1 MHRASKFILETAF
14 VAATLIVAAAVTAA
28 AQDSYPSRLIKIV
41 VPLPPGPFADMLPRM
56 IGEKLAARWGQPVI
70 IENRAG
76 AAQNLGAEIVA
87 RAEPDGY
94 TLLVTP
100 PGPLVLNQSLYA
112 KLAFDPE
119 AFVPVTVLVA
129 LPYVLLARPQVPF
142 TTLPDM
148 IAYAKANPDKLN
160 FGSPGI
166 GSPPQLAMEWLKTL
180 AGIQMTHVPYKG
192 SGLAQADLVAGHID
206 LMFDNVGN
214 PVPLIQDGKIRALG
228 VASERRIAAL
238 PNVPPISETLPGF
251 QVTTWFA
258 VVAPPK
264 TPPDIAAKLSA
275 AIAEILRMP
284 DVAKRLEESYAT
296 PVGSD
301 PAQTAARFKDETVR
315 WRRIIET
322 AGIKPE

>member
-1 MHRASKFILETAF
+1 MHRANKTILQTAL
-14 VAATLIVAAAVTAA
+14 VAAISVAGATPAP
-28 AQDSYPSRLIKIV
+28 AQDSYPSRVIKIV

-56 IGEKLAARWGQPVI
+56 IGEKLSARWGQPVI

-87 RAEPDGY
+87 RSEPDGY
-94 TLLVTP
+94 SLLVTP

-119 AFVPVTVLVA
+119 SFVPVTVLVA

-142 TTLPDM
+142 NSLPEM
-148 IAYAKANPDKLN
+148 VAYAKANPDKLN

-166 GSPPQLAMEWLKTL
+166 GSPPQLAMEWLKSL

-192 SGLAQADLVAGHID
+192 TGLALADLVAGHID
-206 LMFDNVGN
+206 VMFDNVGN
-214 PVPLIQDGKIRALG
+214 PVPLIKEGKLRALG
-228 VASERRIAAL
+228 IATERRIAAL
-238 PNVPPISETLPGF
+238 PDVPPISETFPGF

-258 VVAPPK
+258 MVAPPK

-284 DVAKRLEESYAT
+284 DVAKRLEESHAT

-301 PAQTAARFKDETVR
+301 PAQTAARFKEETAR